1 MRDHNNFVY
10 FMTNKHKNVLYLG
23 VTNNLGRR
31 VNEHKTGE
39 FKGFTK
45 KYNCHYLVYYEHFT
59 NIEHAIEREKEIK
72 KWRRDKKDKLIS
84 SFNPDWQFLND
95 ETENI

>member
-1 MRDHNNFVY
+1 MRDHNYFVY

-31 VNEHKTGE
+31 VNEHKTGD

-45 KYNCHYLVYYEHFT
+45 KNTIVTTWFT
-59 NIEHAIEREKEIK
+59 TSILRT
-72 KWRRDKKDKLIS
+72 
-84 SFNPDWQFLND
+84 LNMQLSGKRK
-95 ETENI
+95 